1 MPIII
6 ASLFISPWRK
16 AKNEMQDI
24 AGKMHNYKGQTIYTG
39 HYTGQKGYAVLKSV
53 VGEKLQHLHTGTI
66 IIKPEAYT

>member
-24 AGKMHNYKGQTIYTG
+24 AGEMLNYMVQTIYSG
-39 HYTGQKGYAVLKSV
+39 NYTGQKGYAVLKSV
-53 VGEKLQHLHTGTI
+53 HREKLQHLHTGTI
-66 IIKPEAYT
+66 IEI